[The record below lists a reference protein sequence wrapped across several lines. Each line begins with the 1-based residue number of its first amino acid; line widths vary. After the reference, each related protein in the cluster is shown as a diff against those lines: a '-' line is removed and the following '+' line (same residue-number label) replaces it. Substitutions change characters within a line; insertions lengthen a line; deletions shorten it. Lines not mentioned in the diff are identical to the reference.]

1 VEKFKKMKNTK
12 NEEIKFKIE
21 MELIETIRQDNPR
34 RAIKLAQKNL
44 KKMFLNRLGGKTG
57 EC

>member
-1 VEKFKKMKNTK
+1 MKNTK

-34 RAIKLAQKNL
+34 RTIRLAQKNL